1 MKNQTNLE
9 TFINRFAF
17 NKEADIEYLITG
29 LTLTKPYI
37 EQLKTS
43 ILKLNKSQK
52 SYKKSLTT
60 IKVRTDKNA
69 KKFIE
74 SSNNL
79 DIDFFYMVDLLKDT
93 HHFFINMLKVEIY
106 SKQNMNYVEMYKN
119 FSLQKEN
126 FSELIQQIE
135 FSREERIAL
144 NTFNRLRNI
153 VIHAPTGIIIGYLTE
168 SVLEEFRKV
177 VDELVEVGRVLLERN
192 IESIKGIIEV
202 KQNEIEKKDNL
213 GIEDARSF
221 AAKYNMTI
229 NELLEILRNSGH
241 DFPIEIHRDMQ
252 LDGYA
257 KEAIL
262 PIINEIVVRKEKERD
277 EVKLHNDV
285 LRITNQNSL
294 LIVDFDYVLSLFSGD
309 TNRTYNHIYEL
320 YNNYKINGLYIF
332 SESKS
337 KEVIQVINELNFTT
351 NNKRATC
358 NDYERMLENISNSNI
373 IIAYVS
379 DKIKNYLKEY
389 NNDKYIIIR
398 ESNYNENINIEN
410 WNTIIIKKSDI
421 VKIKF
426 KKVS

>member
-1 MKNQTNLE
+1 
-9 TFINRFAF
+9 
-17 NKEADIEYLITG
+17 
-29 LTLTKPYI
+29 
-37 EQLKTS
+37 
-43 ILKLNKSQK
+43 
-52 SYKKSLTT
+52 
-60 IKVRTDKNA
+60 
-69 KKFIE
+69 
-74 SSNNL
+74 
-79 DIDFFYMVDLLKDT
+79 
-93 HHFFINMLKVEIY
+93 
-106 SKQNMNYVEMYKN
+106 
-119 FSLQKEN
+119 
-126 FSELIQQIE
+126 
-135 FSREERIAL
+135 
-144 NTFNRLRNI
+144 
-153 VIHAPTGIIIGYLTE
+153 
-168 SVLEEFRKV
+168 
-177 VDELVEVGRVLLERN
+177 
-192 IESIKGIIEV
+192 
-202 KQNEIEKKDNL
+202 
-213 GIEDARSF
+213 
-221 AAKYNMTI
+221 MTI

-389 NNDKYIIIR
+389 SNDKYIIIR

>member
-177 VDELVEVGRVLLERN
+177 VDELVEIGRVLLERN

>member
-389 NNDKYIIIR
+389 SNDKYIIIR